1 MQRIYEP
8 ESLLEGQ
15 MLVDMLASEGV
26 EAHLLGQHLVG
37 AVGELP
43 ACGLLGLV
51 VAEPYA
57 ERARMLIA
65 EYNAAQ
71 PVPGDEPESFQG
83 VALLTRPLPV
93 ESFHVWTLC
102 PVPLVARFCGVA
114 RLSR

>member
-1 MQRIYEP
+1 MLRGNEQEDLLAGQR
-8 ESLLEGQ
+8 
-15 MLVDMLASEGV
+15 LVDMLASEGV

-51 VAEPYA
+51 VADDYA
-57 ERARMLIA
+57 EQARTLIA

-83 VALLTRPLPV
+83 VLL
-93 ESFHVWTLC
+93 C
-102 PVPLVARFCGVA
+102 
-114 RLSR
+114 

>member
-8 ESLLEGQ
+8 ENLLEGQ
-15 MLVDMLASEGV
+15 MLVDMLASEGI

-37 AVGELP
+37 AMGELP

-57 ERARMLIA
+57 ERARTLIA

-83 VALLTRPLPV
+83 VLL
-93 ESFHVWTLC
+93 C
-102 PVPLVARFCGVA
+102 
-114 RLSR
+114 